1 MYKRGFSKY
10 EHNKQRPSRFEETRE
25 YQLAEQWF
33 KERRSVIKTPV
44 TDICEK
50 CFLSTESPIKMGC
63 CKSTFCNKCH
73 LERAELYNRCN
84 TCNAVIDMTKYELYD
99 GFELKIPTY
108 DEFYY
113 YEPTLI
119 ELEPL
124 LDEEDLY
131 VGQLEEQEQE
141 QEQEQVVNTYAYNL
155 YLAIELLKSHSL
167 PHYNQTQPTLP
178 HNHPLHTPL
187 PLDSF
192 YPQ

>member
-33 KERRSVIKTPV
+33 KERRSVIKAPV
-44 TDICEK
+44 TETCEK
-50 CFLSTESPIKMGC
+50 CFLSTDNPIKMGC

-73 LERAELYNRCN
+73 SERAELYNRCN
-84 TCNAVIDMTKYELYD
+84 TCNTVIDMTKYELYD

-108 DEFYY
+108 DEFCY
-113 YEPTLI
+113 YEPNLI

-124 LDEEDLY
+124 LDEEDIY
-131 VGQLEEQEQE
+131 VGQLD
-141 QEQEQVVNTYAYNL
+141 EQEQVANTYAHNL

-167 PHYNQTQPTLP
+167 PHCSQTHPTLL
-178 HNHPLHTPL
+178 HNHTPL
-187 PLDSF
+187 A
-192 YPQ
+192 PQHFC